1 MGKEFIDGTLVVPVL
16 TPTEKWDFMKV
27 ENFCTAN
34 LNEEPTYRMEKIF
47 LLGIYLTDSLIV

>member
-1 MGKEFIDGTLVVPVL
+1 MGKEFIDGTLVVQAL

-34 LNEEPTYRMEKIF
+34 LNEELTYRMEKKF
-47 LLGIYLTDSLIV
+47 LPGIHLTDSLIV